1 MESPRILFI
10 SKYREKETHILKLI
24 TATLVGLGIEQQ
36 QAATRE
42 KRYWLLHAPHFF
54 FYLFTNLKAI
64 LYIFIGFI

>member
-10 SKYREKETHILKLI
+10 SKYREKENHILKFI

-36 QAATRE
+36 QPAATRE

-54 FYLFTNLKAI
+54 FYLFTKI
-64 LYIFIGFI
+64 